1 VLVLDASDFPCSWRG
16 RAVQEEQVRY
26 ADIILLNKTDLVTP
40 DAAQRVELALRQL
53 NPGAEIV
60 PTQKGALEPDRLS
73 AAGPKPAQA
82 GQRAA
87 EHDGHVHTEDC
98 GHHHHDE
105 HHDHAGHQHG
115 LPHAASTFFLPLTE
129 PVERGAFRRF
139 LGSLPTSVFRAKGF
153 VRFTDSPSQVHTF
166 QQVRDQAELLVLP
179 LDDGP
184 PVATGL
190 VFIGP
195 SLDESQIRGLA
206 AGLET
211 TQTVLP

>member
-1 VLVLDASDFPCSWRG
+1 VEIVLR
-16 RAVQEEQVRY
+16 
-26 ADIILLNKTDLVTP
+26 K
-40 DAAQRVELALRQL
+40 L

-60 PTQKGALEPDRLS
+60 PTLKGALEPDRLS
-73 AAGPKPAQA
+73 AAGSKPAQA
-82 GQRAA
+82 GQRGA
-87 EHDGHVHTEDC
+87 EHLHTEDC
-98 GHHHHDE
+98 GHHRHDE
-105 HHDHAGHQHG
+105 HHDHDHSAHEHD
-115 LPHAASTFFLPLTE
+115 LPHTASTFFLPLKE

-139 LGSLPTSVFRAKGF
+139 LGALPTSVFRAKGF

-184 PVATGL
+184 PVAMGL

-195 SLDESQIRGLA
+195 RLDEAQIRGLA

-211 TQTVLP
+211 GQAVLP